1 MAWGRDKG
9 NTAQFLAFRAATVRP
24 LIALR
29 GAARGIMDGARGNK
43 GENGAK
49 TLSNSPVAPVVRIE
63 NRGDIALILIDNP
76 PVNASSRAVRQGLV
90 AAIGAANADSAVAA
104 IVIACEGRTF
114 VAGADIKEFGKPPLS
129 PPLPDVLGIVEA
141 SAKPVVAA
149 VHGTA
154 LGGGF
159 ELALACHARVL
170 DAQAV
175 VGLPEVKLG
184 LIPGAGGT
192 QRLPRLI
199 GMRPAIDIAASGRQ
213 VKAEEALALGVA
225 DAIAAAD
232 LRGAAIDLARAAVG
246 RPIRRLSEVAT
257 PPFDRA
263 KIDGA
268 LAGIAQ
274 KSRGQSSPLVAARTV
289 LLAAELP
296 FAAGMARERAAFI
309 ECLVSDQ
316 SKAMR
321 YVFSAERE
329 APRAPQLE
337 GVSPRKVERVGIIGA
352 GTMGAGIAVAF
363 ADAGYAVVVVE
374 TSEAAVE
381 AGRKRILAPWDRQLK
396 SGRINADQHAAR
408 GASVA
413 VGSDFQALAACDLV
427 VEAAFED
434 MAVKQDI
441 FGRLGAI
448 AKPGAVLATNTS
460 YLDVGTIGE
469 ASGRPGDVIG
479 LHFFSPANVMRLVE
493 VVEAPASA
501 KDAVATGVAVGKRL
515 GKIAVVCGVCDGF
528 IGNRILAHWRPIVDM
543 MVEDGAAPQGIDG
556 ALEEFGFAMGPYA
569 VGDLAGLD
577 IGWARRKRLAPTLNP
592 NVRYASTIADELCTL
607 GRFGQKTGAGWY
619 SYSGGKKTLDPL
631 VEGIIEKVRAQ
642 KHREQRVFANETIQ
656 RLVRA
661 AIVNEG
667 AKVLSDG
674 VARRALDIDV
684 VLINGYGYPAWRG
697 GPMFE
702 ADALGLAKVLA
713 DIEEAHAFAG
723 AGYEPAPL
731 IVKLVGEGRRFA
743 DLAPGE
749 AGGQ

>member
-1 MAWGRDKG
+1 LSIDAI
-9 NTAQFLAFRAATVRP
+9 APAVRSES
-24 LIALR
+24 R
-29 GAARGIMDGARGNK
+29 GA
-43 GENGAK
+43 
-49 TLSNSPVAPVVRIE
+49 V
-63 NRGDIALILIDNP
+63 ALILIDNP
-76 PVNASSRAVRQGLV
+76 PVNASSRAVRQGLAV
-90 AAIGAANADSAVAA
+90 AIEAAGKDAAIEA

-114 VAGADIKEFGKPPLS
+114 VAGADIREFGKPPL
-129 PPLPDVLGIVEA
+129 PPGLPDVLAIIEA
-141 SAKPVVAA
+141 ASKPVVAA

-159 ELALACHARVL
+159 ELTLACHARVL
-170 DAQAV
+170 DAKAI

-199 GMRPAIDIAASGRQ
+199 GMRAAIDLAASGRQ
-213 VKAEEALALGVA
+213 VKADEALALGIA
-225 DAIAAAD
+225 DSIATGDLRESAIA
-232 LRGAAIDLARAAVG
+232 LARSLVG
-246 RPIRRLSEVAT
+246 RPIRRLSEAAT

-263 KIDGA
+263 EIDAA
-268 LAGIAQ
+268 LAAIAQ
-274 KSRGQSSPLVAARTV
+274 KSRGQASPLIAARTV

-296 FAAGMARERAAFI
+296 FAEGMARERAAFI
-309 ECLVSDQ
+309 ACLQSDQ

-321 YVFSAERE
+321 YVFMAERE
-329 APRAPQLE
+329 APRAPQLDN
-337 GVSPRKVERVGIIGA
+337 VAPRKVEKVGIIGA

-363 ADAGYAVVVVE
+363 ADAGYRVIVVE
-374 TSEAAVE
+374 TSEAAVQ
-381 AGRKRILAPWDRQLK
+381 AGRKRIAAPWDRQLK
-396 SGRINADQHAAR
+396 SGRLSASQHEAR
-408 GASVA
+408 NASVV
-413 VGSDFQALAACDLV
+413 VGDDFAALADCCLV
-427 VEAAFED
+427 VEAAFEEMD
-434 MAVKQDI
+434 VKKDI
-441 FGRLGAI
+441 FGRLGTI
-448 AKPGAVLATNTS
+448 ARPGAVLATNTS
-460 YLDVGTIGE
+460 YLDVGAIGE
-469 ASGRPGDVIG
+469 ASGRPADVIG

-501 KDAVATGVAVGKRL
+501 KDAVATGVAVAKKL

-543 MVEDGAAPQGIDG
+543 MVEDGAAPQGVDG

-592 NVRYASTIADELCTL
+592 NARYASTIADELCAL

-619 SYSGGKKTLDPL
+619 SYSGGKKALDPL
-631 VEGIIEKVRAQ
+631 VEGLIAKVRAQ
-642 KHREQRVFANETIQ
+642 KHREQRVFSNETIQ

-674 VARRALDIDV
+674 IARRALDIDV

-702 ADALGLAKVLA
+702 ADAVGLGQILA
-713 DIEEAHAFAG
+713 DIEEAQAFAG

-731 IVKLVGEGRRFA
+731 IVRLVQEGRRFGE
-743 DLAPGE
+743 LAPGE
-749 AGGQ
+749 AAGLRAGSSLA

>member
-1 MAWGRDKG
+1 LSSEP
-9 NTAQFLAFRAATVRP
+9 LAPAVRTENH
-24 LIALR
+24 
-29 GAARGIMDGARGNK
+29 DG
-43 GENGAK
+43 
-49 TLSNSPVAPVVRIE
+49 V
-63 NRGDIALILIDNP
+63 ALILIDNP
-76 PVNASSRAVRQGLV
+76 PVNASSRPVRQGLA
-90 AAIGAANADSAVAA
+90 AAIEAANKDGAVDA

-114 VAGADIKEFGKPPLS
+114 VAGADIREFGKPPL
-129 PPLPDVLGIVEA
+129 PPGLPDVLSIVEA
-141 SAKPVVAA
+141 SMKPVVAA

-170 DAQAV
+170 DSHAI

-199 GMRPAIDIAASGRQ
+199 GIRAAMDLAASGRQ
-213 VKAEEALALGVA
+213 VKADEALALGIA
-225 DAIAAAD
+225 DSVVTEG
-232 LRGAAIDLARAAVG
+232 LRQEALALARSLVG
-246 RPIRRLSEVAT
+246 RPIRRLSEGAA
-257 PPFDRA
+257 PPFERA
-263 KIDGA
+263 EIDAA
-268 LAGIAQ
+268 LAAIAQ
-274 KSRGQSSPLVAARTV
+274 KSRGQASPMIAAQTV
-289 LLAAELP
+289 LLASELSFAE
-296 FAAGMARERAAFI
+296 GMARERAAFI
-309 ECLVSDQ
+309 ECLQSDQ

-321 YVFSAERE
+321 YIFGAERE

-337 GVSPRKVERVGIIGA
+337 GITPRKVERVGIIGA

-363 ADAGYAVVVVE
+363 ADAGYKVAVVE
-374 TSEAAVE
+374 TSEAAIE
-381 AGRKRILAPWDRQLK
+381 AGRKRIAAPWDRQLK
-396 SGRINADQHAAR
+396 SGRLDASQHQAR
-408 GASVA
+408 NASVTIA
-413 VGSDFQALAACDLV
+413 ADFAALADCDLV

-434 MAVKQDI
+434 MAVKKDI
-441 FGRLGAI
+441 FTRLGAI
-448 AKPGAVLATNTS
+448 ARPGAVLATNTS
-460 YLDVGTIGE
+460 YLDVGEIGA
-469 ASGRPGDVIG
+469 ASGRPADVIG
-479 LHFFSPANVMRLVE
+479 LHFFSPANIMRLVE

-501 KDAVATGVAVGKRL
+501 KDAVATGVAAAKKL

-543 MVEDGAAPQGIDG
+543 MVEDGAAPQGVDG
-556 ALEEFGFAMGPYA
+556 ALEEFGFAMGPFA

-592 NVRYASTIADELCTL
+592 NVRYAATIADELCAL

-619 SYSGGKKTLDPL
+619 SYSGGKRAIDPL
-631 VEGIIEKVRAQ
+631 VEGLIEKVRAQ
-642 KHREQRVFANETIQ
+642 KHREQRVFSNETIQ

-674 VARRALDIDV
+674 IARRPLDIDV

-702 ADALGLAKVLA
+702 ADALGLGRVLA

-731 IVKLVGEGRRFA
+731 IVKLAREGRRFA

-749 AGGQ
+749 AAGVR

>member
-1 MAWGRDKG
+1 MNAALGMAPPQRS
-9 NTAQFLAFRAATVRP
+9 
-24 LIALR
+24 
-29 GAARGIMDGARGNK
+29 
-43 GENGAK
+43 AK
-49 TLSNSPVAPVVRIE
+49 REATLSDDPVAPVVRSE
-63 NRGDIALILIDNP
+63 RHGDIALILIDNP

-90 AAIGAANADSAVAA
+90 AAIEAANKDTSVAA

-114 VAGADIKEFGKPPLS
+114 VAGADIREFGKPPL
-129 PPLPDVLGIVEA
+129 PPGLPDVLTIVEA
-141 SAKPVVAA
+141 STKPVVAA

-170 DAQAV
+170 DARAI

-199 GMRPAIDIAASGRQ
+199 GLRAAIDLAASGRQ

-225 DAIAAAD
+225 DSIAAGD
-232 LRGAAIDLARAAVG
+232 LREEAITLARSLVG
-246 RPIRRLSEVAT
+246 RPIRRLSEGAA
-257 PPFDRA
+257 PAFDRA
-263 KIDGA
+263 EIDAA
-268 LAGIAQ
+268 LAGVAQ
-274 KSRGQSSPLVAARTV
+274 KSRGQASPMIAAKTV

-296 FAAGMARERAAFI
+296 FVEGMARERAAFI
-309 ECLVSDQ
+309 ECLQSDQ

-321 YVFSAERE
+321 YVFAAERE
-329 APRAPQLE
+329 APRAPQIE
-337 GVSPRKVERVGIIGA
+337 GIAPRPVARVGIIGA

-363 ADAGYAVVVVE
+363 ADAGYRVSVVE

-381 AGRKRILAPWDRQLK
+381 AGRKRIAAPWDRQLK
-396 SGRINADQHAAR
+396 SGRLDAGQYEAR
-408 GASVA
+408 NASVA
-413 VGSDFQALAACDLV
+413 VGSEFAALADCDLV

-434 MAVKQDI
+434 MDVKKDI
-441 FGRLGAI
+441 FARLGAI
-448 AKPGAVLATNTS
+448 ARPGAVLATNTS
-460 YLDVGTIGE
+460 YLDVGSIGA
-469 ASGRPGDVIG
+469 ASGRPADVIG

-501 KDAVATGVAVGKRL
+501 RDAVATGVAVARKL

-543 MVEDGAAPQGIDG
+543 MVEDGAAPQGVDG

-592 NVRYASTIADELCTL
+592 NIRYAATIADELCLL

-619 SYSGGKKTLDPL
+619 SYSGGKKAIDPL
-631 VEGIIEKVRAQ
+631 VEGLIDKVRAH
-642 KHREQRVFANETIQ
+642 KGREQRVFSNETIQ

-674 VARRALDIDV
+674 IARRPLDIDV
-684 VLINGYGYPAWRG
+684 VLIHGYGYPAWRG

-702 ADALGLAKVLA
+702 ADAIGLAKVLA

-723 AGYEPAPL
+723 AGYEPSPL
-731 IVKLVGEGRRFA
+731 IVKLAREGRRFA
-743 DLAPGE
+743 DLQPGE
-749 AGGQ
+749 PEGGKT

>member
-1 MAWGRDKG
+1 MSGDA
-9 NTAQFLAFRAATVRP
+9 
-24 LIALR
+24 
-29 GAARGIMDGARGNK
+29 
-43 GENGAK
+43 
-49 TLSNSPVAPVVRIE
+49 SAPVVRIE
-63 NRGDIALILIDNP
+63 RRDNLALILIDNP
-76 PVNASSRAVRQGLV
+76 PVNATSQAVRQGL
-90 AAIGAANADSAVAA
+90 ANAIEAVNADPAVEA

-114 VAGADIKEFGKPPLS
+114 VAGADIREFGKPPLA
-129 PPLPDVLGIVEA
+129 PALPDVLAIVEA
-141 SAKPVVAA
+141 SVKPVVAA

-170 DAQAV
+170 DAKAI

-199 GMRPAIDIAASGRQ
+199 GIRNAIDLASSGRQ
-213 VKAEEALALGVA
+213 VKAQETLALGIA
-225 DAIAAAD
+225 DSIATGDLRESAIAT
-232 LRGAAIDLARAAVG
+232 ARSLVG
-246 RPIRRLSEVAT
+246 RPIRRLSAEPT
-257 PPFDRA
+257 PPFERA
-263 KIDGA
+263 EIDAA
-268 LAGIAQ
+268 LDALAQ
-274 KSRGQSSPLVAARTV
+274 KSRGQASPMVAARTV

-296 FAAGMARERAAFI
+296 FAEGMARERAAFI
-309 ECLVSDQ
+309 ECLQSGQ

-321 YVFSAERE
+321 YIFAAERE

-337 GVSPRKVERVGIIGA
+337 GIAPRKIEKVGIVGA
-352 GTMGAGIAVAF
+352 GTMGAGIAVSF
-363 ADAGYAVVVVE
+363 ADSGFRVSVVE
-374 TSEAAVE
+374 TSEGAAE
-381 AGRKRILAPWDRQLK
+381 AGRKRIAAPWERQVK
-396 SGRINADQHAAR
+396 SGRLSAAEQEARSAGVTVSADF
-408 GASVA
+408 ST
-413 VGSDFQALAACDLV
+413 LADCDLI

-434 MAVKQDI
+434 MAVKQEL
-441 FGRLGAI
+441 FARLGAL
-448 AKPGAVLATNTS
+448 AKPGAVLASNTS
-460 YLDVGTIGE
+460 YLDIGALGA
-469 ASGRPGDVIG
+469 ASGRPADVIG

-493 VVEAPASA
+493 VVEAPASG
-501 KDAVATGVAVGKRL
+501 KEAVATGVAVARRL

-543 MVEDGAAPQGIDG
+543 MVEDGATPQGVDA

-592 NVRYASTIADELCTL
+592 NMRYASTVADELCAL

-619 SYSGGKKTLDPL
+619 SYSGGKKALDPL
-631 VEGIIEKVRAQ
+631 VEGLIEKVRAQ
-642 KHREQRVFANETIQ
+642 KHRQQRAFSNDTIQ

-684 VLINGYGYPAWRG
+684 VLINGYSYPAWRG

-702 ADALGLAKVLA
+702 ADAIGLEMILD
-713 DIEEAHAFAG
+713 DIEEAHTFAG
-723 AGYEPAPL
+723 AGYEAAPL
-731 IVKLVGEGRRFA
+731 IPYLIGSNRRFA

-749 AGGQ
+749 AATMEFDK

>member
-1 MAWGRDKG
+1 LPDQA
-9 NTAQFLAFRAATVRP
+9 
-24 LIALR
+24 I
-29 GAARGIMDGARGNK
+29 
-43 GENGAK
+43 
-49 TLSNSPVAPVVRIE
+49 APVVRIE
-63 NRGDIALILIDNP
+63 SRGNVALILIDNP
-76 PVNASSRAVRQGLV
+76 PVNASSQAVRQGLRGAIETV
-90 AAIGAANADSAVAA
+90 NGDAAIEAV
-104 IVIACEGRTF
+104 VIACEGRTF
-114 VAGADIKEFGKPPLS
+114 VAGADIKEFGKPPLAPS
-129 PPLPDVLGIVEA
+129 LPDVLTEVEA
-141 SAKPVVAA
+141 ARKPVVAA

-170 DAQAV
+170 DAKAI

-199 GMRPAIDIAASGRQ
+199 GLRGAIDLAASGRQ

-225 DAIAAAD
+225 DSIAEGDLRESAIAH
-232 LRGAAIDLARAAVG
+232 ARSLIG
-246 RPIRRLSEVAT
+246 RPIRRLSESAA

-263 KIDGA
+263 EIDAA
-268 LAGIAQ
+268 LVEIAR
-274 KSRGQSSPLVAARTV
+274 KSRGQASPLVAAQTV

-296 FAAGMARERAAFI
+296 FAKGMARERLAFI
-309 ECLVSDQ
+309 ECLQSDQ

-321 YVFSAERE
+321 YAFSAERE

-337 GVSPRKVERVGIIGA
+337 GVAPRNVERVGIIGA

-363 ADAGYAVVVVE
+363 ADAGFRVSVVE

-381 AGRKRILAPWDRQLK
+381 AGRKRIAAPWDRQLK
-396 SGRINADQHAAR
+396 SGRLSAEQYEAR
-408 GASVA
+408 SASVD
-413 VGSDFQALAACDLV
+413 VGGNFAALAVCDLV

-448 AKPGAVLATNTS
+448 AKPGAILATNTS
-460 YLDVGTIGE
+460 YLDVGAIGE

-479 LHFFSPANVMRLVE
+479 LHFFSPANIMRLVE

-501 KDAVATGVAVGKRL
+501 KDAVATGVAVAKKL

-543 MVEDGAAPQGIDG
+543 MVEDGAAPEEVDA
-556 ALEEFGFAMGPYA
+556 ALEDFGFAMGPYA

-592 NVRYASTIADELCTL
+592 NVRYAATIADELCER

-619 SYSGGKKTLDPL
+619 SYSGGKKSIDPL
-631 VEGIIEKVRAQ
+631 VTGLIEKVRAQ
-642 KHREQRVFANETIQ
+642 KHREQRSFSRDMIQ

-667 AKVLSDG
+667 AKVLGDG
-674 VARRALDIDV
+674 IARRALDIDV
-684 VLINGYGYPAWRG
+684 VLIHGYGYPVWRG

-702 ADALGLAKVLA
+702 ADALGLAQALA

-731 IVKLVGEGRRFA
+731 IVDLVRSGRRFQ

-749 AGGQ
+749 AAGR

>member
-1 MAWGRDKG
+1 VSIDSVAP
-9 NTAQFLAFRAATVRP
+9 AVRSE
-24 LIALR
+24 I
-29 GAARGIMDGARGNK
+29 RGN
-43 GENGAK
+43 
-49 TLSNSPVAPVVRIE
+49 V
-63 NRGDIALILIDNP
+63 ALILIDSP
-76 PVNASSRAVRQGLV
+76 PVNATSRAVRHGLA
-90 AAIGAANADSAVAA
+90 AAIESANKNPSVEA

-114 VAGADIKEFGKPPLS
+114 VAGADIREFGKPPL
-129 PPLPDVLGIVEA
+129 PPGLPDVLTIVES

-149 VHGTA
+149 IHGTA

-170 DAQAV
+170 DPKAI

-199 GMRPAIDIAASGRQ
+199 GVVAAIDLAASGRQ
-213 VKAEEALALGVA
+213 VKADEALMLGIA
-225 DAIAAAD
+225 DSIATGD
-232 LRGAAIDLARAAVG
+232 LRDEAIDTARSLVG
-246 RPIRRLSEVAT
+246 QPIRRLSEAA
-257 PPFDRA
+257 PPSVDLIA
-263 KIDGA
+263 INAA
-268 LAGIAQ
+268 LAGVAQ
-274 KSRGQSSPLVAARTV
+274 KSRGQSSPMVAARTV
-289 LLAAELP
+289 LLATELP
-296 FAAGMARERAAFI
+296 FADGMARERAAFI
-309 ECLVSDQ
+309 ECLQ
-316 SKAMR
+316 SGQSQAMR
-321 YVFSAERE
+321 YVFMAERE
-329 APRAPQLE
+329 APRAPQIE
-337 GVSPRKVERVGIIGA
+337 GIEPRNVARVGIIGA

-363 ADAGYAVVVVE
+363 ADAGYRVTVVE

-381 AGRKRILAPWDRQLK
+381 AGRKRIAAPWDRQLK
-396 SGRINADQHAAR
+396 SGRISADQHAAR
-408 GASVA
+408 NASVTA
-413 VGSDFQALAACDLV
+413 SSEFTALAECDLV

-434 MAVKQDI
+434 MTVKNDI
-441 FGRLGAI
+441 FARLGAI
-448 AKPGAVLATNTS
+448 AKPSAVLATNTS
-460 YLDVGTIGE
+460 YLDVGAIGV

-493 VVEAPASA
+493 VVDAPASA
-501 KDAVATGVAVGKRL
+501 KDAVATGVAVAKKL

-577 IGWARRKRLAPTLNP
+577 IGWARRKRLAPMLNP
-592 NVRYASTIADELCTL
+592 NVRYAATIADELCAL

-619 SYSGGKKTLDPL
+619 SYSGGKKALDPL
-631 VEGIIEKVRAQ
+631 VEGLIERVRAQ
-642 KHREQRVFANETIQ
+642 KHREQRVFSNDTIQ

-674 VARRALDIDV
+674 IARRPLDVDV

-702 ADALGLAKVLA
+702 ADAIGLAKILV
-713 DIEEAHAFAG
+713 DVEEAHAFAG
-723 AGYEPAPL
+723 ASYEPAPL
-731 IVKLVGEGRRFA
+731 IAKLVREGRRFA

-749 AGGQ
+749 AAGAQQSRSL

>member
-1 MAWGRDKG
+1 LPDQA
-9 NTAQFLAFRAATVRP
+9 
-24 LIALR
+24 I
-29 GAARGIMDGARGNK
+29 
-43 GENGAK
+43 
-49 TLSNSPVAPVVRIE
+49 APVVRIE
-63 NRGDIALILIDNP
+63 SRGNVALILIDNP
-76 PVNASSRAVRQGLV
+76 PVNASSQAVRQGLRGAIETV
-90 AAIGAANADSAVAA
+90 NGDAAIEAV
-104 IVIACEGRTF
+104 VIACEGRTF
-114 VAGADIKEFGKPPLS
+114 VAGADIKEFGKPPLAPS
-129 PPLPDVLGIVEA
+129 LPDVLTEVEA
-141 SAKPVVAA
+141 ARKPVVAA

-170 DAQAV
+170 DAKAI

-199 GMRPAIDIAASGRQ
+199 GLRGAIDLAASGRQ

-225 DAIAAAD
+225 DSIAEGDLRESAIAH
-232 LRGAAIDLARAAVG
+232 ARSLIG
-246 RPIRRLSEVAT
+246 RPIRRLSESAA

-263 KIDGA
+263 EIDAA
-268 LAGIAQ
+268 LVEIAR
-274 KSRGQSSPLVAARTV
+274 KSRGQASPLVAAQTV

-296 FAAGMARERAAFI
+296 FAKGMARERLAFI
-309 ECLVSDQ
+309 ECLQSDQ

-321 YVFSAERE
+321 YAFSAERE

-337 GVSPRKVERVGIIGA
+337 GVAPRNVERVGIIGA

-363 ADAGYAVVVVE
+363 ADAGFRVSVVE

-381 AGRKRILAPWDRQLK
+381 AGRKRIAAPWDRQLK
-396 SGRINADQHAAR
+396 SGRLSAEQYEAR
-408 GASVA
+408 SASVD
-413 VGSDFQALAACDLV
+413 VGGNFAALAVCDLV

-448 AKPGAVLATNTS
+448 AKPGAILATNTS
-460 YLDVGTIGE
+460 YLDVGAIGE

-479 LHFFSPANVMRLVE
+479 LHFFSPANIMRLVE

-501 KDAVATGVAVGKRL
+501 KDAVATGVAVAKKL

-543 MVEDGAAPQGIDG
+543 MVEDGAAPEEVDA
-556 ALEEFGFAMGPYA
+556 ALEDFGFAMGPYA

-592 NVRYASTIADELCTL
+592 NVRYAATIADELCER

-619 SYSGGKKTLDPL
+619 SYSGGKKSIDPL
-631 VEGIIEKVRAQ
+631 VTGLIEKVRAQ
-642 KHREQRVFANETIQ
+642 KHREQRSFSRDMIQ

-674 VARRALDIDV
+674 IARRALDIDV
-684 VLINGYGYPAWRG
+684 VLIHGYGYPVWRG

-702 ADALGLAKVLA
+702 ADALGLAQALA

-731 IVKLVGEGRRFA
+731 IVALAREGRRFQ

-749 AGGQ
+749 AATGR

>member
-1 MAWGRDKG
+1 LPDQA
-9 NTAQFLAFRAATVRP
+9 
-24 LIALR
+24 I
-29 GAARGIMDGARGNK
+29 
-43 GENGAK
+43 
-49 TLSNSPVAPVVRIE
+49 APVVRIE
-63 NRGDIALILIDNP
+63 SRGNVALILIDNP
-76 PVNASSRAVRQGLV
+76 PVNASSQAVRQGLRGAIETV
-90 AAIGAANADSAVAA
+90 NGDAAIEAV
-104 IVIACEGRTF
+104 VIACEGRTF
-114 VAGADIKEFGKPPLS
+114 VAGADIKEFGKPPLAPS
-129 PPLPDVLGIVEA
+129 LPDVLTEVEA
-141 SAKPVVAA
+141 ARKPVVAA

-170 DAQAV
+170 DAKAI

-199 GMRPAIDIAASGRQ
+199 GLRGAIDLAASGRQ

-225 DAIAAAD
+225 DSIAEGDLRESAIAH
-232 LRGAAIDLARAAVG
+232 ARSLIG
-246 RPIRRLSEVAT
+246 RPIRRLSESAA

-263 KIDGA
+263 EIDAA
-268 LAGIAQ
+268 LVEIAR
-274 KSRGQSSPLVAARTV
+274 KSRGQASPLVAAQTV

-296 FAAGMARERAAFI
+296 FAKGMARERLAFI
-309 ECLVSDQ
+309 ECLQSDQ

-321 YVFSAERE
+321 YAFSAERE

-337 GVSPRKVERVGIIGA
+337 GVAPRNVERVGIIGA

-363 ADAGYAVVVVE
+363 ADAGFRVSVVE

-381 AGRKRILAPWDRQLK
+381 AGRKRIAAPWDRQLK
-396 SGRINADQHAAR
+396 SGRLSAEQYEAR
-408 GASVA
+408 SASVD
-413 VGSDFQALAACDLV
+413 VGGNFAALAVCDLV

-448 AKPGAVLATNTS
+448 AKPGAILATNTS
-460 YLDVGTIGE
+460 YLDVGAIGE

-479 LHFFSPANVMRLVE
+479 LHFFSPANIMRLVE

-501 KDAVATGVAVGKRL
+501 RDAVATGVAVAKKL

-543 MVEDGAAPQGIDG
+543 MVEDGAAPEEVDA
-556 ALEEFGFAMGPYA
+556 ALEDFGFAMGPYA

-592 NVRYASTIADELCTL
+592 NVRYAATIADELCER

-619 SYSGGKKTLDPL
+619 SYSGGKKSIDPL
-631 VEGIIEKVRAQ
+631 VTGLIEKVRAQ
-642 KHREQRVFANETIQ
+642 KHREQRSFSRDMIQ

-674 VARRALDIDV
+674 IARRALDIDV
-684 VLINGYGYPAWRG
+684 VLIHGYGYPVWRG

-702 ADALGLAKVLA
+702 ADALGLAQALA

-731 IVKLVGEGRRFA
+731 IVDLVRSGRRFQ

-749 AGGQ
+749 AAGR

>member
-1 MAWGRDKG
+1 LSIDAV
-9 NTAQFLAFRAATVRP
+9 APAVRSES
-24 LIALR
+24 R
-29 GAARGIMDGARGNK
+29 GA
-43 GENGAK
+43 
-49 TLSNSPVAPVVRIE
+49 V
-63 NRGDIALILIDNP
+63 ALILIDNP
-76 PVNASSRAVRQGLV
+76 PVNASSRAVRQGLAV
-90 AAIGAANADSAVAA
+90 AIEAAGKDAAIEA

-114 VAGADIKEFGKPPLS
+114 VAGADIREFGKPPL
-129 PPLPDVLGIVEA
+129 PPGLPDVLAIIEA
-141 SAKPVVAA
+141 ASKPVVAA

-159 ELALACHARVL
+159 ELTLACHARVL
-170 DAQAV
+170 DAKAI

-199 GMRPAIDIAASGRQ
+199 GMRAAIDLAASGRQ
-213 VKAEEALALGVA
+213 VKADEALALGIA
-225 DAIAAAD
+225 DSIATGDLRESAIA
-232 LRGAAIDLARAAVG
+232 LARSLVG
-246 RPIRRLSEVAT
+246 RPIRRLSEAAT

-263 KIDGA
+263 EIDAA
-268 LAGIAQ
+268 LAAIAQ
-274 KSRGQSSPLVAARTV
+274 KSRGQASPLIAARTV

-296 FAAGMARERAAFI
+296 FAEGMARERAAFI
-309 ECLVSDQ
+309 ACLQSDQ

-321 YVFSAERE
+321 YVFMAERE
-329 APRAPQLE
+329 APRAPQLDN
-337 GVSPRKVERVGIIGA
+337 VAPRKVEKVGIIGA

-363 ADAGYAVVVVE
+363 ADAGYRVIVVE
-374 TSEAAVE
+374 TSEAAVQ
-381 AGRKRILAPWDRQLK
+381 AGRKRIAAPWDRQLK
-396 SGRINADQHAAR
+396 SGRLSASQHEAR
-408 GASVA
+408 NASVV
-413 VGSDFQALAACDLV
+413 VGDDFAALADCCLV
-427 VEAAFED
+427 VEAAFEEMD
-434 MAVKQDI
+434 VKKDI

-448 AKPGAVLATNTS
+448 ARPGAVLATNTS
-460 YLDVGTIGE
+460 YLDVGAIGE
-469 ASGRPGDVIG
+469 ASGRPADVIG

-501 KDAVATGVAVGKRL
+501 KDAVATGVAVAKKL

-543 MVEDGAAPQGIDG
+543 MVEDGAAPQGVDG

-592 NVRYASTIADELCTL
+592 NARYASTIADELCAL

-619 SYSGGKKTLDPL
+619 SYSGGKKALDPL
-631 VEGIIEKVRAQ
+631 VEGLIAKVRAQ
-642 KHREQRVFANETIQ
+642 KHREQRVFSNETIQ

-674 VARRALDIDV
+674 IARRALDIDV

-702 ADALGLAKVLA
+702 ADAVGLGQILA
-713 DIEEAHAFAG
+713 DIEEAQAFAG

-731 IVKLVGEGRRFA
+731 IVRLVQEGRRFGE
-743 DLAPGE
+743 LAPGE
-749 AGGQ
+749 AAGLRAGSSLA

>member
-1 MAWGRDKG
+1 LSIDAI
-9 NTAQFLAFRAATVRP
+9 APAVRSES
-24 LIALR
+24 R
-29 GAARGIMDGARGNK
+29 GA
-43 GENGAK
+43 
-49 TLSNSPVAPVVRIE
+49 V
-63 NRGDIALILIDNP
+63 ALILIDNP
-76 PVNASSRAVRQGLV
+76 PVNASSRAVRQGLAV
-90 AAIGAANADSAVAA
+90 AIEAAGKDAAIEA

-114 VAGADIKEFGKPPLS
+114 VAGADIREFGKPPL
-129 PPLPDVLGIVEA
+129 PPGLPDVLAIIEA
-141 SAKPVVAA
+141 ASKPVVAA

-159 ELALACHARVL
+159 ELTLACHARVL
-170 DAQAV
+170 DAKAI

-199 GMRPAIDIAASGRQ
+199 GMRAAIDLAASGRQ
-213 VKAEEALALGVA
+213 VKADEALALGIA
-225 DAIAAAD
+225 DSIATGDLRESAIA
-232 LRGAAIDLARAAVG
+232 LARSLVG
-246 RPIRRLSEVAT
+246 RPIRRLSEAAT

-263 KIDGA
+263 EIDAA
-268 LAGIAQ
+268 LAAIAQ
-274 KSRGQSSPLVAARTV
+274 KSRGQASPLIAARTV

-296 FAAGMARERAAFI
+296 FAEGMARERAAFI
-309 ECLVSDQ
+309 ACLQSDQ

-321 YVFSAERE
+321 YVFMAERE
-329 APRAPQLE
+329 APRAPQLDN
-337 GVSPRKVERVGIIGA
+337 VAPRKVEKVGIIGA

-363 ADAGYAVVVVE
+363 ADAGYRVIVVE
-374 TSEAAVE
+374 TSEAAVQ
-381 AGRKRILAPWDRQLK
+381 AGRKRIAAPWDRQLK
-396 SGRINADQHAAR
+396 SGRLSASQHEAR
-408 GASVA
+408 NASVV
-413 VGSDFQALAACDLV
+413 VGDDFAALADCCLV
-427 VEAAFED
+427 VEAAFEEMD
-434 MAVKQDI
+434 VKKDI

-448 AKPGAVLATNTS
+448 ARPGAVLATNTS
-460 YLDVGTIGE
+460 YLDVGAIGE
-469 ASGRPGDVIG
+469 ASGRPADVIG

-501 KDAVATGVAVGKRL
+501 KDAVATGVAVAKKL

-543 MVEDGAAPQGIDG
+543 MVEDGAAPQGVDG

-592 NVRYASTIADELCTL
+592 NARYASTIADELCAL

-619 SYSGGKKTLDPL
+619 SYSGGKKALDPL
-631 VEGIIEKVRAQ
+631 VEGLIAKVRAQ
-642 KHREQRVFANETIQ
+642 KHREQRVFSNETIQ

-674 VARRALDIDV
+674 IARRALDIDV

-702 ADALGLAKVLA
+702 ADAVGLGQILA
-713 DIEEAHAFAG
+713 DIEEAQAFAG

-731 IVKLVGEGRRFA
+731 IVRLVQEGRRFGE
-743 DLAPGE
+743 LAPGE
-749 AGGQ
+749 AAGLRAGSSLA

>member
-1 MAWGRDKG
+1 
-9 NTAQFLAFRAATVRP
+9 
-24 LIALR
+24 
-29 GAARGIMDGARGNK
+29 
-43 GENGAK
+43 
-49 TLSNSPVAPVVRIE
+49 LSNDPVAPVVRGE
-63 NRGDIALILIDNP
+63 SHGDIALVLIDNP
-76 PVNASSRAVRQGLV
+76 PVNASSRAVRQGLA
-90 AAIGAANADSAVAA
+90 AAIEAANQDAGVAA

-114 VAGADIKEFGKPPLS
+114 VAGADIREFGKPPL
-129 PPLPDVLGIVEA
+129 PPALPDVLTIVEA
-141 SAKPVVAA
+141 SKKPVVAA

-170 DAQAV
+170 DPRAI

-199 GMRPAIDIAASGRQ
+199 GVRAAIDLAASGRQ
-213 VKAEEALALGVA
+213 VKADEALALGIA
-225 DAIAAAD
+225 DSIAAGDLREEAIA
-232 LRGAAIDLARAAVG
+232 LARSLVG
-246 RPIRRLSEVAT
+246 RPIRRLSESAT
-257 PPFDRA
+257 PAFDRGEFA
-263 KIDGA
+263 AA
-268 LAGIAQ
+268 LASVAQ
-274 KSRGQSSPLVAARTV
+274 KSRGQASPMVAAKTV

-296 FAAGMARERAAFI
+296 FTEGMARERAAFI
-309 ECLVSDQ
+309 ECLQSDQ

-321 YVFSAERE
+321 YVFAAERE

-337 GVSPRKVERVGIIGA
+337 GIAPRSVARVGIIGA

-363 ADAGYAVVVVE
+363 ADASYRVSVVE

-381 AGRKRILAPWDRQLK
+381 AGRKRIAAPWDRQLK
-396 SGRINADQHAAR
+396 SGRLDASQYEAR
-408 GASVA
+408 NASVA
-413 VGSDFQALAACDLV
+413 VGSDFAALADCDLV

-434 MAVKQDI
+434 MDVKKDI
-441 FGRLGAI
+441 FARLGAI
-448 AKPGAVLATNTS
+448 ARPGAVLATNTS
-460 YLDVGTIGE
+460 YLDVGAIGA
-469 ASGRPGDVIG
+469 ASGRPADVIG

-501 KDAVATGVAVGKRL
+501 KDAVATGVAVAKKL

-543 MVEDGAAPQGIDG
+543 MVEDGAAPQGVDG

-592 NVRYASTIADELCTL
+592 NMRYASTIADELCAL

-619 SYSGGKKTLDPL
+619 SYSGGKKAIDPL
-631 VEGIIEKVRAQ
+631 VEGLIEKVRAQ
-642 KHREQRVFANETIQ
+642 KHREPRVFSNDTIQ

-667 AKVLSDG
+667 AKTLSDG
-674 VARRALDIDV
+674 IARRPLDIDV
-684 VLINGYGYPAWRG
+684 VLISGYGYPAWRG

-702 ADALGLAKVLA
+702 ADALGLDRILA

-723 AGYEPAPL
+723 AGYEPSPL
-731 IVKLVGEGRRFA
+731 IAALVRDGRRFA

-749 AGGQ
+749 AAGGA

>member
-1 MAWGRDKG
+1 MSGDA
-9 NTAQFLAFRAATVRP
+9 
-24 LIALR
+24 
-29 GAARGIMDGARGNK
+29 
-43 GENGAK
+43 
-49 TLSNSPVAPVVRIE
+49 SAPVVRIE
-63 NRGDIALILIDNP
+63 RRDNLALILIDNP
-76 PVNASSRAVRQGLV
+76 PVNATSQAVRQGL
-90 AAIGAANADSAVAA
+90 ASAIEAVNADPAVEA

-114 VAGADIKEFGKPPLS
+114 VAGADIREFGKPPLA
-129 PPLPDVLGIVEA
+129 PALPDVLAIVEA
-141 SAKPVVAA
+141 SVKPVVAA

-170 DAQAV
+170 DAKAI

-199 GMRPAIDIAASGRQ
+199 GIRNAIDLASSGRQ
-213 VKAEEALALGVA
+213 VKAQETLALGIA
-225 DAIAAAD
+225 DSIATGDLRESAIAT
-232 LRGAAIDLARAAVG
+232 ARSLVG
-246 RPIRRLSEVAT
+246 RPIRRLSAEPT
-257 PPFDRA
+257 PPFERA
-263 KIDGA
+263 EIDAA
-268 LAGIAQ
+268 LAALAQ
-274 KSRGQSSPLVAARTV
+274 KSRGQASPMVAARTV

-296 FAAGMARERAAFI
+296 FAEGMARERAAFI
-309 ECLVSDQ
+309 ECLQSGQ

-321 YVFSAERE
+321 YIFAAERE

-337 GVSPRKVERVGIIGA
+337 GIAPRKIEKVGIVGA
-352 GTMGAGIAVAF
+352 GTMGAGIAVSF
-363 ADAGYAVVVVE
+363 ADSGFRVSVVE
-374 TSEAAVE
+374 TSEGAAE
-381 AGRKRILAPWDRQLK
+381 AGRKRIAAPWERQVK
-396 SGRINADQHAAR
+396 SGRLSAAEQEARSAGVTVSADF
-408 GASVA
+408 ST
-413 VGSDFQALAACDLV
+413 LADCDLI

-434 MAVKQDI
+434 MAVKQEL
-441 FGRLGAI
+441 FARLGAL
-448 AKPGAVLATNTS
+448 AKPGAVLASNTS
-460 YLDVGTIGE
+460 YLDIGALGA
-469 ASGRPGDVIG
+469 ASGRPADVIG

-493 VVEAPASA
+493 VVEAPASG
-501 KDAVATGVAVGKRL
+501 KEAVATGVAVARRL

-543 MVEDGAAPQGIDG
+543 MVEDGATPQGVDA

-577 IGWARRKRLAPTLNP
+577 IGWARRRRLAPTLNP
-592 NVRYASTIADELCTL
+592 NMRYASTVADEICAL

-619 SYSGGKKTLDPL
+619 SYSGGKKALDPL
-631 VEGIIEKVRAQ
+631 VEGLIEKVRAQ
-642 KHREQRVFANETIQ
+642 KHRQQRAFSNDTIQ

-684 VLINGYGYPAWRG
+684 VLINGYSYPAWRG

-702 ADALGLAKVLA
+702 ADAIGLEMILA
-713 DIEEAHAFAG
+713 DIEEAHTFAG
-723 AGYEPAPL
+723 AGYEAAPL
-731 IVKLVGEGRRFA
+731 IPYLIGSNRRFA

-749 AGGQ
+749 AATMEFDK

>member
-1 MAWGRDKG
+1 LPIDAV
-9 NTAQFLAFRAATVRP
+9 APAVRSES
-24 LIALR
+24 R
-29 GAARGIMDGARGNK
+29 GA
-43 GENGAK
+43 
-49 TLSNSPVAPVVRIE
+49 V
-63 NRGDIALILIDNP
+63 ALILIDNP
-76 PVNASSRAVRQGLV
+76 PVNASSRAVRQGLAV
-90 AAIGAANADSAVAA
+90 AIEAASKDAAIEA

-114 VAGADIKEFGKPPLS
+114 VAGADIREFGKPPL
-129 PPLPDVLGIVEA
+129 PPGLPDVLAIIEA
-141 SAKPVVAA
+141 ASKPVVAA

-159 ELALACHARVL
+159 ELTLACHARVL
-170 DAQAV
+170 DAKAII
-175 VGLPEVKLG
+175 GLPEVKLG

-199 GMRPAIDIAASGRQ
+199 GVRAAIDLAASGRQ
-213 VKAEEALALGVA
+213 VKADEALALGIA
-225 DAIAAAD
+225 DSIATGDLRESAIA
-232 LRGAAIDLARAAVG
+232 LARSLVG
-246 RPIRRLSEVAT
+246 RPIRRLSEAAT

-263 KIDGA
+263 EIDAA
-268 LAGIAQ
+268 LAGVAQ
-274 KSRGQSSPLVAARTV
+274 KSRGQASPLVAARTV

-296 FAAGMARERAAFI
+296 FAEGMARERAAFI
-309 ECLVSDQ
+309 ACLQSDQ

-321 YVFSAERE
+321 YVFMAERE

-337 GVSPRKVERVGIIGA
+337 GVAPRKVEKVGIIGA

-363 ADAGYAVVVVE
+363 ADAGYRVIVVE

-381 AGRKRILAPWDRQLK
+381 AGRKRIAAPWDRQLK
-396 SGRINADQHAAR
+396 SGRLSASQHEAR
-408 GASVA
+408 SASVA
-413 VGSDFQALAACDLV
+413 VGDDFAALADCDLV
-427 VEAAFED
+427 VEAAFEEMD
-434 MAVKQDI
+434 VKKDI
-441 FGRLGAI
+441 FARLGAI
-448 AKPGAVLATNTS
+448 ARPGATLATNTS
-460 YLDVGTIGE
+460 YLDVGAIGE
-469 ASGRPGDVIG
+469 ASGRPADVIG

-501 KDAVATGVAVGKRL
+501 RDAVATGAAVAKRL

-543 MVEDGAAPQGIDG
+543 MVEDGAAPQGVDG

-592 NVRYASTIADELCTL
+592 NARYASTIADELCAL

-619 SYSGGKKTLDPL
+619 SYSGGKKALDPL
-631 VEGIIEKVRAQ
+631 VEGLIDKVRAQ
-642 KHREQRVFANETIQ
+642 KHRDQRVFSNETIQ

-667 AKVLSDG
+667 AKVLGDG
-674 VARRALDIDV
+674 IARRALDIDV

-702 ADALGLAKVLA
+702 ADAIGLARVLA
-713 DIEEAHAFAG
+713 DIEEAQAFAG

-731 IVKLVGEGRRFA
+731 IVRLVREGRRFGE
-743 DLAPGE
+743 LAPGE
-749 AGGQ
+749 AAGLGTGSHLI

>member
-1 MAWGRDKG
+1 
-9 NTAQFLAFRAATVRP
+9 
-24 LIALR
+24 
-29 GAARGIMDGARGNK
+29 
-43 GENGAK
+43 
-49 TLSNSPVAPVVRIE
+49 VVRIE
-63 NRGDIALILIDNP
+63 RRDNLALILIDNP
-76 PVNASSRAVRQGLV
+76 PVNATSQAVRQGL
-90 AAIGAANADSAVAA
+90 ANAIEAVNADPAVEA

-114 VAGADIKEFGKPPLS
+114 VAGADIREFGKPPLA
-129 PPLPDVLGIVEA
+129 PALPDVLAIVEA
-141 SAKPVVAA
+141 SVKPVVAA

-170 DAQAV
+170 DAKAI

-199 GMRPAIDIAASGRQ
+199 GIRNAIDLASSGRQ
-213 VKAEEALALGVA
+213 VKAQETLALGIA
-225 DAIAAAD
+225 DSIATGDLRESAIAT
-232 LRGAAIDLARAAVG
+232 ARSLVG
-246 RPIRRLSEVAT
+246 RPIRRLSAEPT
-257 PPFDRA
+257 PPFERA
-263 KIDGA
+263 EIDAA
-268 LAGIAQ
+268 LDALAQ
-274 KSRGQSSPLVAARTV
+274 KSRGQASPMVAARTV

-296 FAAGMARERAAFI
+296 FAEGMARERAAFI
-309 ECLVSDQ
+309 ECLQSGQ

-321 YVFSAERE
+321 YIFAAERE

-337 GVSPRKVERVGIIGA
+337 GIAPRKIEKVGIVGA
-352 GTMGAGIAVAF
+352 GTMGAGIAVSF
-363 ADAGYAVVVVE
+363 ADSGFRVSVVE
-374 TSEAAVE
+374 TSEGAAE
-381 AGRKRILAPWDRQLK
+381 AGRKRIAAPWERQVK
-396 SGRINADQHAAR
+396 SGRLSAAEQEARSAGVTVSADF
-408 GASVA
+408 ST
-413 VGSDFQALAACDLV
+413 LADCDLI

-434 MAVKQDI
+434 MAVKQEL
-441 FGRLGAI
+441 FARLGAL
-448 AKPGAVLATNTS
+448 AKPGAVLASNTS
-460 YLDVGTIGE
+460 YLDIGALGA
-469 ASGRPGDVIG
+469 ASGRPADVIG

-493 VVEAPASA
+493 VVEAPASG
-501 KDAVATGVAVGKRL
+501 KEAVATGVAVARRL

-543 MVEDGAAPQGIDG
+543 MVEDGATPQGVDA

-592 NVRYASTIADELCTL
+592 NMRYASTVADELCAL

-619 SYSGGKKTLDPL
+619 SYSGGKKALDPL
-631 VEGIIEKVRAQ
+631 VEGLIEKVRAQ
-642 KHREQRVFANETIQ
+642 KHRQQRAFSNDTIQ

-684 VLINGYGYPAWRG
+684 VLINGYSYPAWRG

-702 ADALGLAKVLA
+702 ADAIGLEMILD
-713 DIEEAHAFAG
+713 DIEEAHTFAG
-723 AGYEPAPL
+723 AGYEAAPL
-731 IVKLVGEGRRFA
+731 IPYLIGSNRRFA

-749 AGGQ
+749 AATMEFDK

>member
-1 MAWGRDKG
+1 LPDQA
-9 NTAQFLAFRAATVRP
+9 
-24 LIALR
+24 I
-29 GAARGIMDGARGNK
+29 
-43 GENGAK
+43 
-49 TLSNSPVAPVVRIE
+49 APVVRIE
-63 NRGDIALILIDNP
+63 SRGNVALILIDNP
-76 PVNASSRAVRQGLV
+76 PVNASSQAVRQGLRGAIETINGD
-90 AAIGAANADSAVAA
+90 AAIEAV
-104 IVIACEGRTF
+104 VIACEGRTF
-114 VAGADIKEFGKPPLS
+114 VAGADIKEFGKPPLAPS
-129 PPLPDVLGIVEA
+129 LPDVLTEVEA
-141 SAKPVVAA
+141 ARKPVVAA

-170 DAQAV
+170 DAKAI

-199 GMRPAIDIAASGRQ
+199 GLRGAIDLAASGRQ

-225 DAIAAAD
+225 DSIAEGDLRESAIAH
-232 LRGAAIDLARAAVG
+232 ARSLIG
-246 RPIRRLSEVAT
+246 RPIRRLSESAA

-263 KIDGA
+263 EIDAA
-268 LAGIAQ
+268 LVEIAR
-274 KSRGQSSPLVAARTV
+274 KSRGQASPLVAAQTV

-296 FAAGMARERAAFI
+296 FAKGMARERLAFI
-309 ECLVSDQ
+309 ECLQSDQ

-321 YVFSAERE
+321 YAFSAERE

-337 GVSPRKVERVGIIGA
+337 GVGPRKVERVGIIGA

-363 ADAGYAVVVVE
+363 ADAGFRVSVVE

-381 AGRKRILAPWDRQLK
+381 AGRKRIAAPWDRQLK
-396 SGRINADQHAAR
+396 SGRLSAEQYEAR
-408 GASVA
+408 SAGVD
-413 VGSDFQALAACDLV
+413 VGGDFAALAICDLV

-448 AKPGAVLATNTS
+448 AKPGAILATNTS
-460 YLDVGTIGE
+460 YLDVGAIGE

-479 LHFFSPANVMRLVE
+479 LHFFSPANIMRLVE

-501 KDAVATGVAVGKRL
+501 KDAVATGVAVAKKL

-543 MVEDGAAPQGIDG
+543 MIEDGAAPEEVDA

-592 NVRYASTIADELCTL
+592 NVRYAATIADELCER

-619 SYSGGKKTLDPL
+619 SYSGGKKSIDPL
-631 VEGIIEKVRAQ
+631 VTGLIEKVRAQ
-642 KHREQRVFANETIQ
+642 KHREQRSFSKDMIQ

-667 AKVLSDG
+667 ARVLSDG
-674 VARRALDIDV
+674 IARRALDIDV
-684 VLINGYGYPAWRG
+684 VLIHGYGYPVWRG

-702 ADALGLAKVLA
+702 ADALGLAQVLS

-731 IVKLVGEGRRFA
+731 IVDLVRSGRRFQ

-749 AGGQ
+749 AAGR

>member
-1 MAWGRDKG
+1 LTDK
-9 NTAQFLAFRAATVRP
+9 A
-24 LIALR
+24 
-29 GAARGIMDGARGNK
+29 
-43 GENGAK
+43 
-49 TLSNSPVAPVVRIE
+49 VASVVRIE
-63 NRGDIALILIDNP
+63 NLGNVALILIDNP
-76 PVNASSRAVRQGLV
+76 PVNASSQAVRQGLS
-90 AAIGAANADSAVAA
+90 DAVAA
-104 IVIACEGRTF
+104 VNADPSAEAVVIACEGRTF
-114 VAGADIKEFGKPPLS
+114 VAGADIKEFGKPPLTPS
-129 PPLPDVLGIVEA
+129 LPDVLNIVEA

-149 VHGTA
+149 IHGTA

-159 ELALACHARVL
+159 ELALACHARVM
-170 DAQAV
+170 DAKAV

-199 GMRPAIDIAASGRQ
+199 GMRNAIDLASSGRQ
-213 VKAEEALALGVA
+213 VKAEEALAFGIA
-225 DAIAAAD
+225 DAIAAGD
-232 LRGAAIDLARAAVG
+232 LRESAVALARSLIG
-246 RPIRRLSEVAT
+246 RPIRRLSEAAT
-257 PPFDRA
+257 APFDRA
-263 KIDGA
+263 EIDA
-268 LAGIAQ
+268 AVAGVAQ
-274 KSRGQSSPLVAARTV
+274 KSRGQASPLVAAQTA

-296 FAAGMARERAAFI
+296 FTEGMARERRAFI
-309 ECLVSDQ
+309 ACLMSDQ

-321 YVFSAERE
+321 YAFAAERE

-337 GVSPRKVERVGIIGA
+337 GVAPQPVARVGVIGA

-363 ADAGYAVVVVE
+363 ADAGFRVHVVE
-374 TSEAAVE
+374 TSAAAVE
-381 AGRKRILAPWDRQLK
+381 AGAKRIAAPWDRQLK
-396 SGRINADQHAAR
+396 SGRLAAAQYEAR
-408 GASVA
+408 KASVA
-413 VGSDFQALAACDLV
+413 VDENFAALASCDLV

-441 FGRLGAI
+441 FKRLGAI

-460 YLDVGTIGE
+460 YLDVGAIGE

-479 LHFFSPANVMRLVE
+479 LHFFSPANIMRLVE
-493 VVEAPASA
+493 VVESPTSA
-501 KDAVATGVAVGKRL
+501 RDAVATGVAVAKKL

-543 MVEDGAAPQGIDG
+543 MVEDGAAPEDIDA

-592 NVRYASTIADELCTL
+592 NVRYAATIADELCAR

-619 SYSGGKKTLDPL
+619 SYAGGKKSVDPA
-631 VEGIIEKVRAQ
+631 VTEIIEKVRAQ
-642 KHREQRVFANETIQ
+642 KHREPRSFSRDMIQ

-674 VARRALDIDV
+674 IARRALDIDV
-684 VLINGYGYPAWRG
+684 VFIHGYGYPAWRG

-702 ADALGLAKVLA
+702 ADAIGLAKVLA

-731 IVKLVGEGRRFA
+731 ILALVREGRKFA

-749 AGGQ
+749 AAGR

>member
-1 MAWGRDKG
+1 MNAALGMAPPQRS
-9 NTAQFLAFRAATVRP
+9 
-24 LIALR
+24 
-29 GAARGIMDGARGNK
+29 
-43 GENGAK
+43 AK
-49 TLSNSPVAPVVRIE
+49 REATLSDDPVAPVVRSE
-63 NRGDIALILIDNP
+63 RHGDIALILIDNP

-90 AAIGAANADSAVAA
+90 AAIEAANKDTSVAA

-114 VAGADIKEFGKPPLS
+114 VAGADIREFGKPPL
-129 PPLPDVLGIVEA
+129 PPGLPDVLTIVEA
-141 SAKPVVAA
+141 STKPVVAA

-170 DAQAV
+170 DARAI

-199 GMRPAIDIAASGRQ
+199 GLRAAIDLAASGRQ

-225 DAIAAAD
+225 DSIAAGD
-232 LRGAAIDLARAAVG
+232 LREEAITLARSLVG
-246 RPIRRLSEVAT
+246 RPIRRLSEGAA
-257 PPFDRA
+257 PAFDRA
-263 KIDGA
+263 EIDAA
-268 LAGIAQ
+268 LAGVAQ
-274 KSRGQSSPLVAARTV
+274 KSRGQASPMIAAKTV

-296 FAAGMARERAAFI
+296 FVEGMARERAAFI
-309 ECLVSDQ
+309 ECLQSDQ

-321 YVFSAERE
+321 YVFAAERE
-329 APRAPQLE
+329 APRAPQIE
-337 GVSPRKVERVGIIGA
+337 GIAPRPVARVGIIGA

-363 ADAGYAVVVVE
+363 ADAGYRVSVVE

-381 AGRKRILAPWDRQLK
+381 AGRKRIAAPWDRQLK
-396 SGRINADQHAAR
+396 SGRLDAGQYEAR
-408 GASVA
+408 NASVA
-413 VGSDFQALAACDLV
+413 VGSEFAALADCDLV

-434 MAVKQDI
+434 MDVKKDI
-441 FGRLGAI
+441 FARLGAI
-448 AKPGAVLATNTS
+448 ARPGAVLATNTS
-460 YLDVGTIGE
+460 YLDVGSIGA
-469 ASGRPGDVIG
+469 ASGRPADVIG

-501 KDAVATGVAVGKRL
+501 RDAVATGVAVARKL

-543 MVEDGAAPQGIDG
+543 MVEDGAAPQGVDG

-592 NVRYASTIADELCTL
+592 NIRYAATIADELCLL

-619 SYSGGKKTLDPL
+619 SYSGGKKAIDPL
-631 VEGIIEKVRAQ
+631 VEGLIDKVRAQ
-642 KHREQRVFANETIQ
+642 KGREQRVFSNETIQ

-674 VARRALDIDV
+674 IARRPLDIDV
-684 VLINGYGYPAWRG
+684 VLIHGYGYPAWRG

-702 ADALGLAKVLA
+702 ADAIGLAKVLA

-723 AGYEPAPL
+723 AGYEPSPL
-731 IVKLVGEGRRFA
+731 IVKLAREGRRFA
-743 DLAPGE
+743 DLQPGE
-749 AGGQ
+749 PEGGKT

>member
-1 MAWGRDKG
+1 MPDQA
-9 NTAQFLAFRAATVRP
+9 
-24 LIALR
+24 I
-29 GAARGIMDGARGNK
+29 
-43 GENGAK
+43 
-49 TLSNSPVAPVVRIE
+49 APVVRIE
-63 NRGDIALILIDNP
+63 SRGNVALILIDNP
-76 PVNASSRAVRQGLV
+76 PVNASSQAVRQGLRGAIETV
-90 AAIGAANADSAVAA
+90 NGDAAIEAV
-104 IVIACEGRTF
+104 VIACEGRTF
-114 VAGADIKEFGKPPLS
+114 VAGADIKEFGKPPLAPS
-129 PPLPDVLGIVEA
+129 LPDVLTEVEA
-141 SAKPVVAA
+141 ARKPVVAA

-170 DAQAV
+170 DAKAI

-199 GMRPAIDIAASGRQ
+199 GLRGAIDLAASGRQ

-225 DAIAAAD
+225 DSIAEGDLRERAIAH
-232 LRGAAIDLARAAVG
+232 ARSLIG
-246 RPIRRLSEVAT
+246 RPIRRLSESAA

-263 KIDGA
+263 EIDAA
-268 LAGIAQ
+268 LVEIAR
-274 KSRGQSSPLVAARTV
+274 KSRGQASPLVAAQTV

-296 FAAGMARERAAFI
+296 FAKGMARERLAFI
-309 ECLVSDQ
+309 ECLQSDQ

-321 YVFSAERE
+321 YAFSAERE

-337 GVSPRKVERVGIIGA
+337 GVAPRNVERVGIIGA

-363 ADAGYAVVVVE
+363 ADAGFRVSVVE

-381 AGRKRILAPWDRQLK
+381 AGRKRIAAPWDRQLK
-396 SGRINADQHAAR
+396 SGRLSAEQYEAR
-408 GASVA
+408 SASVD
-413 VGSDFQALAACDLV
+413 VGGNFAALAVCDLV

-448 AKPGAVLATNTS
+448 AKPGAILATNTS
-460 YLDVGTIGE
+460 YLDVGAIGE

-479 LHFFSPANVMRLVE
+479 LHFFSPANIMRLVE

-501 KDAVATGVAVGKRL
+501 RDAVATGVAVAKKL

-543 MVEDGAAPQGIDG
+543 MVEDGAAPEEVDA
-556 ALEEFGFAMGPYA
+556 ALEDFGFAMGPYA

-592 NVRYASTIADELCTL
+592 NVRYAATIADELCER

-619 SYSGGKKTLDPL
+619 SYSGGKKSIDPL
-631 VEGIIEKVRAQ
+631 VTGLIEKVRAQ
-642 KHREQRVFANETIQ
+642 KHREQRSFSRDMIQ

-674 VARRALDIDV
+674 IARRALDIDV
-684 VLINGYGYPAWRG
+684 VLIHGYGYPVWRG

-702 ADALGLAKVLA
+702 ADALGLAQALA

-731 IVKLVGEGRRFA
+731 IVDLVRSGRRFQ

-749 AGGQ
+749 AAGR

>member
-1 MAWGRDKG
+1 MNAALGMAPPQRS
-9 NTAQFLAFRAATVRP
+9 
-24 LIALR
+24 
-29 GAARGIMDGARGNK
+29 
-43 GENGAK
+43 AK
-49 TLSNSPVAPVVRIE
+49 REATLSDDPVAPVVRSE
-63 NRGDIALILIDNP
+63 RHGDIALILIDNP

-90 AAIGAANADSAVAA
+90 AAIETANKDTNVAA

-114 VAGADIKEFGKPPLS
+114 VAGADIREFGKPPL
-129 PPLPDVLGIVEA
+129 PPGLPDVLTIVEA
-141 SAKPVVAA
+141 STKPVVAA

-170 DAQAV
+170 DARAI

-199 GMRPAIDIAASGRQ
+199 GLRAAIDLAASGRQ

-225 DAIAAAD
+225 DSIAAGD
-232 LRGAAIDLARAAVG
+232 LREEAITLARSLIG
-246 RPIRRLSEVAT
+246 RPIRRLSEGAA
-257 PPFDRA
+257 PAFDRA
-263 KIDGA
+263 EIDAA
-268 LAGIAQ
+268 LAGVAQ
-274 KSRGQSSPLVAARTV
+274 KSRGQASPMIAAKTV

-296 FAAGMARERAAFI
+296 FVEGMARERAAFI
-309 ECLVSDQ
+309 ECLQSDQ

-321 YVFSAERE
+321 YVFAAERE
-329 APRAPQLE
+329 APRAPQIE
-337 GVSPRKVERVGIIGA
+337 GIAPRPVARVGIIGA

-363 ADAGYAVVVVE
+363 ADAGYRVSVVE

-381 AGRKRILAPWDRQLK
+381 AGRKRIAAPWDRQLK
-396 SGRINADQHAAR
+396 SGRLDAGQYEARNAN
-408 GASVA
+408 VA
-413 VGSDFQALAACDLV
+413 VGSEFAALADCDLV

-434 MAVKQDI
+434 MDVKKDI
-441 FGRLGAI
+441 FARLGAI
-448 AKPGAVLATNTS
+448 ARPGAVLATNTS
-460 YLDVGTIGE
+460 YLDVGSIGA
-469 ASGRPGDVIG
+469 ASGRPADVIG

-501 KDAVATGVAVGKRL
+501 RDAVATGVAVAKKL

-543 MVEDGAAPQGIDG
+543 MVEDGAAPQGVDG

-592 NVRYASTIADELCTL
+592 NIRYAATIADELCLL

-619 SYSGGKKTLDPL
+619 SYSGGKKAIDPL
-631 VEGIIEKVRAQ
+631 VEGLIDKVRAQ
-642 KHREQRVFANETIQ
+642 KGREQRVFSNETIQ

-674 VARRALDIDV
+674 IARRPLDIDV
-684 VLINGYGYPAWRG
+684 VLIHGYGYPAWRG

-702 ADALGLAKVLA
+702 ADAIGLGKVLA

-723 AGYEPAPL
+723 AGYEPSPL
-731 IVKLVGEGRRFA
+731 IVKLAREGRRFA
-743 DLAPGE
+743 DLQSGE
-749 AGGQ
+749 AAGGKT

>member
-1 MAWGRDKG
+1 MSGDA
-9 NTAQFLAFRAATVRP
+9 
-24 LIALR
+24 
-29 GAARGIMDGARGNK
+29 
-43 GENGAK
+43 
-49 TLSNSPVAPVVRIE
+49 SAPVVRIE
-63 NRGDIALILIDNP
+63 RRDNLALILIDNP
-76 PVNASSRAVRQGLV
+76 PVNATSQAVRQGL
-90 AAIGAANADSAVAA
+90 ASAIEAVNADPAVEA

-114 VAGADIKEFGKPPLS
+114 VAGADIREFGKPPLA
-129 PPLPDVLGIVEA
+129 PALPDVLAIVEA
-141 SAKPVVAA
+141 SVKPVVAA

-170 DAQAV
+170 DAKAI

-199 GMRPAIDIAASGRQ
+199 GIRNAIDLASSGRQ
-213 VKAEEALALGVA
+213 VKAQETLALGIA
-225 DAIAAAD
+225 DSIATGDLRESAIAT
-232 LRGAAIDLARAAVG
+232 ARSLVG
-246 RPIRRLSEVAT
+246 RPIRRLSAEPT
-257 PPFDRA
+257 PPFERA
-263 KIDGA
+263 EIDAA
-268 LAGIAQ
+268 LAALAQ
-274 KSRGQSSPLVAARTV
+274 KSRGQASPMVAARTV

-296 FAAGMARERAAFI
+296 FAEGMARERAAFI
-309 ECLVSDQ
+309 ECLQSGQ

-321 YVFSAERE
+321 YIFAAERE

-337 GVSPRKVERVGIIGA
+337 GIAPRKIEKVGIVGA
-352 GTMGAGIAVAF
+352 GTMGAGIAVSF
-363 ADAGYAVVVVE
+363 ADSGFRVSVVE
-374 TSEAAVE
+374 TSEGAAE
-381 AGRKRILAPWDRQLK
+381 AGRKRIAAPWERQVK
-396 SGRINADQHAAR
+396 SGRLSAAEQEARSAGVTVSADF
-408 GASVA
+408 ST
-413 VGSDFQALAACDLV
+413 LADCDLI

-434 MAVKQDI
+434 MAVKQEL
-441 FGRLGAI
+441 FARLGAL
-448 AKPGAVLATNTS
+448 AKPGAVLASNTS
-460 YLDVGTIGE
+460 YLDIGALGA
-469 ASGRPGDVIG
+469 ASGRPADVIG

-493 VVEAPASA
+493 VVEAPASG
-501 KDAVATGVAVGKRL
+501 KEAVATGVAVARRL

-543 MVEDGAAPQGIDG
+543 MVEDGATPQGVDA

-577 IGWARRKRLAPTLNP
+577 IGWARRRRLAPTLNP
-592 NVRYASTIADELCTL
+592 NMRYASTVADELCAL

-619 SYSGGKKTLDPL
+619 SYSGGKKALDPL
-631 VEGIIEKVRAQ
+631 VEGLIEKVRAQ
-642 KHREQRVFANETIQ
+642 KHRQQRAFSNDTIQ

-684 VLINGYGYPAWRG
+684 VLINGYSYPAWRG

-702 ADALGLAKVLA
+702 ADAIGLEMILA
-713 DIEEAHAFAG
+713 DIEEAHTFAG
-723 AGYEPAPL
+723 AGYEAAPL
-731 IVKLVGEGRRFA
+731 IPYLIGSNRRFA

-749 AGGQ
+749 AATMEFDK